1 MKAPSNGKKYVLIAD
16 DDAGMIRFVTA
27 VVEGEGLEALV
38 ARDGKQA
45 YQSLKSGKNIVA
57 ALVDI
62 RMPYIEGTEIVK
74 FMRNDQKFASIPVIM
89 TTGEH
94 QPKTAASVKDA
105 GAVAFLPKP
114 FTKHQLQLMLRTF
127 IGNRQ

>member
-1 MKAPSNGKKYVLIAD
+1 MTMSSNRKKYVLIAD
-16 DDAGMIRFVTA
+16 DDAGIIRFVTA
-27 VVEGEGLEALV
+27 VVEGEGFEALV

-45 YQSLKSGKNIVA
+45 YQTLKSGEAIVA
-57 ALVDI
+57 AIVDI

-94 QPKTAASVKDA
+94 APKAAASVRDA

-127 IGNRQ
+127 IGNKQ